1 MTEDK
6 TGLVSEED
14 AIRANTYALLANLLA
29 RAPDAGTLS
38 LLRRI
43 AVPDTGEGWQ
53 MGSAWNALKF
63 VATQADPI
71 ALSDEYFALFIGIG
85 KGELMPYAS
94 WYLTGF
100 LMERPL
106 ALLRRDLAR
115 LGLQVQD
122 GVHEPEDH
130 AAALCETMSLII
142 NSGEEIPF
150 SVQHAFF
157 RQHLAPWMERFFNDL
172 QTAESARF
180 YRAVGQVGEYFMT
193 IEQQYLAMR
202 I

>member
-1 MTEDK
+1 MVEDK
-6 TGLVSEED
+6 TGLVPEED
-14 AIRANTYALLANLLA
+14 AIRANTYALLANLLV
-29 RAPDAGTLS
+29 RAPDAEALS

-43 AVPDTGEGWQ
+43 AAPDAGEDRK
-53 MGSAWNALKF
+53 MGSAWNALRF
-63 VATQADPI
+63 AAAQADSV

-106 ALLRRDLAR
+106 ALLRRDLAG

-150 SVQHAFF
+150 SVQQAFF

-180 YRAVGQVGEYFMT
+180 YRAVGQVGEYFMA